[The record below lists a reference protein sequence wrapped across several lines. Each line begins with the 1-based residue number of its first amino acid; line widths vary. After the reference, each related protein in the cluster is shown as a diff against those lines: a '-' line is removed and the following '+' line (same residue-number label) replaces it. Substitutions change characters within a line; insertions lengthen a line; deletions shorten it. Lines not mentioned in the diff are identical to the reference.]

1 MDKIILEKLLFKPK
15 NTPKAPKIRGKFS
28 ETLWNM
34 RNSNEV
40 FRAHDKIILEH
51 LKIRLYLQKSENGS

>member
-51 LKIRLYLQKSENGS
+51 LKIRLY